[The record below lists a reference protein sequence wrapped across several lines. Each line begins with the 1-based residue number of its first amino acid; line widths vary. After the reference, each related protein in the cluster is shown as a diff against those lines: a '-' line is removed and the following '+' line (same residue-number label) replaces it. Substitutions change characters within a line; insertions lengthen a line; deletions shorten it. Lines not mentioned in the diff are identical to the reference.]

1 MSELEDRLSTLLSN
15 RGKKLVDLARDLTVN
30 KGTVSR
36 WNEKGVPHNRLQA
49 VEDATGISACDLR
62 PDLAH
67 LFVKSKVPQ

>member
-1 MSELEDRLSTLLSN
+1 MTQLADRLSGLLEN
-15 RGKKLVDLARDLTVN
+15 RGKRLADLARQLRVN

-49 VEDATGISACDLR
+49 VEDATGIPPCDLR

-67 LFVKSKVPQ
+67 LFVKARAQ

>member
-1 MSELEDRLSTLLSN
+1 MTQLDGLLSTLLSN
-15 RGKKLVDLARDLTVN
+15 RGKRLAALSRDLRVN

-49 VEDATGISACDLR
+49 VENATGISACDLR

-67 LFVKSKVPQ
+67 LFVKTRSAQ